1 MTESLALDQAPFM
14 RIVPVRSLFAGLREK
29 SPPFSIGEGS
39 ATVFVVA
46 EVVDGCV
53 SSFDEDKGAV
63 AALLRSLMM
72 LMLFVGGVVAVTPI
86 CFWGFS
92 LAAEAIAGGAFVSEG

>member
-1 MTESLALDQAPFM
+1 M
-14 RIVPVRSLFAGLREK
+14 RIVPVGSLFAGLREK
-29 SPPFSIGEGS
+29 SPPFSIDESS

-72 LMLFVGGVVAVTPI
+72 LFVGGVVAVTPI